1 MKRLLIAVAS
11 GILTLTITFMFGLT
25 FARAQAGNR
34 IIAAT
39 HERGIVAVDDQGRIF
54 YRERG
59 QSGTVIR
66 GQLPGMP
73 VSVIGEYNDNGDVHF
88 IMPDGTVYRMSVM
101 YAPYTLSS
109 EGNLLT
115 GMPIP
120 TTTTTWS
127 ELKNR
132 YR

>member
-1 MKRLLIAVAS
+1 MKRVLKATSCGLLLLAI
-11 GILTLTITFMFGLT
+11 IIPCWLTY
-25 FARAQAGNR
+25 ARAQAGSR

-59 QSGTVIR
+59 QSSTVLR
-66 GQLPGMP
+66 GQLPGAP

-101 YAPYTLSS
+101 YPPYTLSN